1 VSLYGSFEGMMM
13 SDESKVGS
21 ARGGVKVAF

>member
-1 VSLYGSFEGMMM
+1 VSLYGAFEGMMM